1 MIQINRG
8 IANRGNKMKRYKFLC
23 IVAATTTAI
32 MAMTGCAA
40 PAAASLVLE
49 TQSVQQANDIS
60 EGKDVSLP
68 EETADQQAEIIL
80 NEWGYTYSIPE
91 NSGGTIK
98 ENGDN
103 VSDSKSG
110 DEGTAEESSEM
121 ILQWNDV
128 QNSLEENK
136 LCWLNNEYLKSYA
149 ENISFITS
157 DSDIVTAKY
166 AAQDSAVEVYV
177 FTVAKDDDEHFEFV
191 SNYPS
196 EIYNIHQIGE
206 EKIWQCF
213 SYKGYDGTE
222 YTSAVF
228 AKDNIV
234 CEIKFENCDEP
245 FICSTLAV
253 Y

>member
-1 MIQINRG
+1 M
-8 IANRGNKMKRYKFLC
+8 M
-23 IVAATTTAI
+23 
-32 MAMTGCAA
+32 GCATSSA
-40 PAAASLVLE
+40 TSLALE
-49 TQSVQQANDIS
+49 TQSVQQANI
-60 EGKDVSLP
+60 GKDDILESKDDSLP
-68 EETADQQAEIIL
+68 EETADQQAEIVL
-80 NEWGYTYSIPE
+80 NEWGYTYSTPG
-91 NSGGTIK
+91 NSGGSIQET
-98 ENGDN
+98 GDN
-103 VSDSKSG
+103 VPDSKSG
-110 DEGTAEESSEM
+110 DEGTAEESSEL
-121 ILQWNDV
+121 ILQWDDA
-128 QNSLEENK
+128 QTFLEENK

-166 AAQDSAVEVYV
+166 ATQNSAVDVYV

-228 AKDNIV
+228 AKENIV
-234 CEIKFENCDEP
+234 CEIKFENCDEQ
-245 FICSTLAV
+245 FICDTLAV